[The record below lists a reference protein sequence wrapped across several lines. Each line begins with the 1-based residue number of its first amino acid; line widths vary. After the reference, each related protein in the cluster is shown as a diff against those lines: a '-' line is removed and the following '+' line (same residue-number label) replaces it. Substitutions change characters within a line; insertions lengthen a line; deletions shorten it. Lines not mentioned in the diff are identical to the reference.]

1 MEKIRDFDG
10 EPHGDGEIVGQ
21 RVGIAR
27 STIPDWRRRGLLPE
41 PIKLGNRTYYNL
53 KEVDRRVSRGE
64 KVRKDGTDDAGS
76 GDDMKRGLTIDL
88 LKVFEKHS
96 LG

>member
-1 MEKIRDFDG
+1 MEKIRNFDG
-10 EPHGDGEIVGQ
+10 EPHGDGEIVAQ

-27 STIPDWRRRGLLPE
+27 STIPDWRRRGLLPQ

-64 KVRKDGTDDAGS
+64 
-76 GDDMKRGLTIDL
+76 
-88 LKVFEKHS
+88 E
-96 LG
+96 